1 MNTTQSSEP
10 VSLDVAL
17 KTLWGA
23 KRWPGQAGSTLVFEY
38 PGWAQCMRGLDQIVS
53 LHSSGLLHGPHGTGK
68 SYLLH
73 HWSERLSP
81 KQYRLIKL
89 AHCSLAGGDLLR
101 HLVRLAGKE
110 PKFRKSDNVAL
121 LASIWKEW
129 APAWPVLVVE
139 EAQDLSVPS
148 LEELRLLTC
157 ARSDAQQ
164 AFSLILSGDD
174 CLLPR
179 LELSINAALLSRLT
193 SNLQVQ
199 PWPAK
204 ALEDYI
210 EVKLADCGIHDGI
223 LEPQATS
230 LLIQSAKGTPRTLVA
245 VLQKAMEHATL
256 DQRRKITLADM
267 QAGVNAVPWAAHGQL
282 K

>member
-1 MNTTQSSEP
+1 MNLE
-10 VSLDVAL
+10 LAL

-23 KRWPGQAGSTLVFEY
+23 KRWPGQAGSTLVFEH
-38 PGWAQCMRGLDQIVS
+38 PAWVQCMRGLDQTVS
-53 LHSSGLLHGPHGTGK
+53 LHSSAIVHGPHGTGK

-81 KQYRLIKL
+81 KQYKLVRLS
-89 AHCSLAGGDLLR
+89 HSSLSGGDLLR

-110 PKFRKSDNVAL
+110 PKFRKSDNVAVL
-121 LASIWKEW
+121 SATWAEW
-129 APAWPVLVVE
+129 APVWPVLVVE
-139 EAQDLSVPS
+139 EAQDLSVTS

-157 ARSDAQQ
+157 ARTDAQQ

-179 LELSINAALLSRLT
+179 LELTINAALLSRLT
-193 SNLQVQ
+193 CNLQLR

-204 ALEDYI
+204 CLDEYVDAR
-210 EVKLADCGIHDGI
+210 LADAGIHGDI
-223 LEPQATS
+223 LEPPART
-230 LLIQSAKGTPRTLVA
+230 LLIQAAKGTPRTLVA
-245 VLQKAMEHATL
+245 VLQKAMEAATL
-256 DQRRKITLADM
+256 DERRRITVADM
-267 QAGVNAVPWAAHGQL
+267 QAGVDAVPSASAGYL